1 MIEIFGN
8 STACVSSSPFRGRE
22 DIPVKQRR
30 FPRIQLN
37 SKVFVTSANRSF
49 SADTLNLTLHGIFIL
64 THEKINP
71 GTSVE
76 VDITI
81 PCTTRSPHMKLP
93 GVVTRVEHSGL
104 VIEFNRI
111 EGDEFHCL
119 KDILQRRS
127 THRFKPYI
135 AP

>member
-1 MIEIFGN
+1 M
-8 STACVSSSPFRGRE
+8 
-22 DIPVKQRR
+22 KQRR

-37 SKVFVTSANRSF
+37 SKVFVRSVNRSF
-49 SADTLNLTLHGIFIL
+49 SAETLNLTLHGIFIL
-64 THEKINP
+64 THEKIMP
-71 GTSVE
+71 GTTVE

-81 PCTTRSPHMKLP
+81 PCTTRSPHMRLS
-93 GVVTRVEHSGL
+93 GVVTRVESSGL

-111 EGDEFHCL
+111 EGEEFQCL

-127 THRFKPYI
+127 THRFKPFI